1 MLRTAA
7 FSWFAGTVVLLGTLQ
22 ASSREPQKQSGATN
36 AVHGDPFAY
45 MLRPARLTCSRC
57 EGIEQK
63 LQIPNAWDGINHT
76 E

>member
-1 MLRTAA
+1 MRRTAA
-7 FSWFAGTVVLLGTLQ
+7 FSWFAGTVVPQGIRQ
-22 ASSREPQKQSGATN
+22 ASSREPQKQPGEAN

-63 LQIPNAWDGINHT
+63 LQIPNVWDSINHI

>member
-1 MLRTAA
+1 MRRTAV

-22 ASSREPQKQSGATN
+22 ASSREPQKQPGATN
-36 AVHGDPFAY
+36 AVHGDPCAY
-45 MLRPARLTCSRC
+45 MLRPVRLTCSRLK
-57 EGIEQK
+57 GIEQK

>member
-1 MLRTAA
+1 MRRTAV

-22 ASSREPQKQSGATN
+22 ASSREPQKQPGEAN
-36 AVHGDPFAY
+36 AVHGAPFAY
-45 MLRPARLTCSRC
+45 MLPPVRLTCSRL

-63 LQIPNAWDGINHT
+63 LQIPNDWDGINHT

>member
-1 MLRTAA
+1 MRRTAA

-22 ASSREPQKQSGATN
+22 ASSREPQKQPGATN
-36 AVHGDPFAY
+36 AVHGDPCAY
-45 MLRPARLTCSRC
+45 MLRPVRLTCSRL

>member
-1 MLRTAA
+1 MRRTAV

-45 MLRPARLTCSRC
+45 MLRPVRLTCSRL

>member
-1 MLRTAA
+1 MRRTAV

-22 ASSREPQKQSGATN
+22 ASSREPQKQPGATN
-36 AVHGDPFAY
+36 AVHGDPCAY
-45 MLRPARLTCSRC
+45 MLRPVRLTCSRL

>member
-7 FSWFAGTVVLLGTLQ
+7 FSWFGGTVVPQGNLQ
-22 ASSREPQKQSGATN
+22 ASSREHRKQPGATN

-45 MLRPARLTCSRC
+45 MLRPVRLTCSRL

-63 LQIPNAWDGINHT
+63 LLIPIAGNGINHT

>member
-7 FSWFAGTVVLLGTLQ
+7 FSWFAGTVVPQGNLQ
-22 ASSREPQKQSGATN
+22 ASSREPQKQPGATN
-36 AVHGDPFAY
+36 AVHGDPFAC
-45 MLRPARLTCSRC
+45 MLRPVRLTCSRL

>member
-1 MLRTAA
+1 MRRTAA
-7 FSWFAGTVVLLGTLQ
+7 FSWFAGTVVLQGIRQ
-22 ASSREPQKQSGATN
+22 ASSREHRKQPGATN

-45 MLRPARLTCSRC
+45 MLRPVRLTCSRLK
-57 EGIEQK
+57 GIEQK

>member
-1 MLRTAA
+1 MRRTAA

-36 AVHGDPFAY
+36 AVHGDPCAY
-45 MLRPARLTCSRC
+45 MLRPVRLTCSRF

-63 LQIPNAWDGINHT
+63 LPIPIV
-76 E
+76 